1 MDMNAKISVFP
12 IGVETIIHLL
22 LYNLHG
28 STFFLLIV
36 YLLFKCV
43 HSSHFRGATIS
54 WKRSDKEGEV
64 NVKVQ
69 KQLFSFAPK
78 NSCSEISKICPTYNI
93 LHLFSVVPAIFL
105 SFQMCI

>member
-1 MDMNAKISVFP
+1 MEFYEYV
-12 IGVETIIHLL
+12 
-22 LYNLHG
+22 
-28 STFFLLIV
+28 TFAMSKLSLLIV

-43 HSSHFRGATIS
+43 RSSHFRGATIS
-54 WKRSDKEGEV
+54 WKPSDKEGKV